1 MSGAAD
7 EESGLILRT
16 RRRKNIRAI
25 IISTRNTR
33 PPATDAPTTTAGGV
47 APFTLERAPLSPST
61 GVTVPVTLAGAF
73 KGVNVPAAALVG
85 VPDCVLDDVKVPDCE
100 FVSEPVTLDERVG
113 VTDGEAPLEI
123 VAVGEGVEDEVILE
137 VGSFEGVEVPI
148 TLEESVGVTDILDT
162 PEPPPLE
169 GEVDG
174 V

>member
-1 MSGAAD
+1 M
-7 EESGLILRT
+7 
-16 RRRKNIRAI
+16 
-25 IISTRNTR
+25 
-33 PPATDAPTTTAGGV
+33 APL
-47 APFTLERAPLSPST
+47 TLERAPLSPST

-73 KGVNVPAAALVG
+73 KGVNVPAAAALVG
-85 VPDCVLDDVKVPDCE
+85 VPDCVLDDVKVPDSE

-137 VGSFEGVEVPI
+137 VGSIEGVEVPI
-148 TLEESVGVTDILDT
+148 TLEESVGVTDI